1 MNTTESRSTPATKE
15 IRATNRTGFG
25 GRSSRFWS
33 FLSAIVFVPAALAV
47 GVLTLSSERAGRCLT
62 YGEQCGSSLPVALFV
77 WGVGVGGVACVVA
90 MVAPAVRVRR
100 IALIAQLLA
109 ECLAL
114 IVIFSY
120 A

>member
-1 MNTTESRSTPATKE
+1 MNTTESRPTLATKE
-15 IRATNRTGFG
+15 MRATDRTGFG

-33 FLSAIVFVPAALAV
+33 FLSAVLFVPAALTV

-62 YGEQCGSSLPVALFV
+62 YGERCGPSLPGGLFV
-77 WGVGVGGVACVVA
+77 WGVGVGGVACAVA
-90 MVAPAVRVRR
+90 LVAPAVRVRR
-100 IALIAQLLA
+100 MALIAQLLA

-114 IVIFSY
+114 IVILSY